1 MASTIEDNSEYG
13 NMKVRDIYSRQIN
26 QSVKGDGSSASAL
39 TQSFY
44 GIPSATDVEYQLAGV
59 SVSESGVDSE
69 IGTYAVQ
76 VHDGTTLNSVLE
88 LNNTASTL
96 TSTTINLTATDVVS
110 PGTLHTSVIQSDLLA
125 EDAILSLLT
134 DASTPTMNVTLGTT
148 VPVKVL
154 EATLLGVDI
163 VGALTVDG
171 VDILDTITGGNA
183 WNINGTTVETKITYP
198 LVEINALN
206 VYNPSVALDV
216 NGSIVN
222 RGNEFYMYDIAGT
235 ANMSTLSYDS
245 IGNALYLRT
254 SLADQSGTKDTLS
267 IQTTTGADNTYLSRL
282 TFDGGDLVQNATFS
296 NVNVGIGATPA
307 GTHKL
312 EVLGDTLLTG
322 AATVVGDVDIS
333 GNDLLNVSDIVSS
346 DALAEQATI
355 VLTSSATAPQMDF
368 ILGDLGVT
376 PAVAPVTAMTLTE
389 DAATINVETTVADN
403 LIVTGNFTVN
413 GTTTQVNTTEVEVSD
428 KAIDLA
434 YDAITHNAIDGGGI
448 ILGTGSGAPV
458 VPSIL
463 YNETGLR
470 WDSSI
475 DVNVP
480 IANKFTIGGTTTQL
494 LPTGLDLNSDTSVI
508 HIGSAKQWRIRMEDV
523 AGSDHLYFEH
533 DDLGTG
539 VTWEIKLDIMQ

>member
-134 DASTPTMNVTLGTT
+134 DAATPTMNVTLGTT

-222 RGNEFYMYDIAGT
+222 RGNELYMYDIAGT

-245 IGNALYLRT
+245 VGNALYLRT
-254 SLADQSGTKDTLS
+254 SLADQSGTSDTLS
-267 IQTTTGADNTYLSRL
+267 IQTTTGANNSYLSRL
-282 TFDGGDLVQNATFS
+282 TFDGGALDQNATFS

-322 AATVVGDVDIS
+322 TATVVGDLDMS
-333 GNDLLNVSDIVSS
+333 GNDLLNVSDITSS
-346 DALAEQATI
+346 DTLAEQATI
-355 VLTSSATAPQMDF
+355 VLTSSASVPQMDF
-368 ILGDLGVT
+368 ILGDLGVS
-376 PAVAPVTAMTLTE
+376 PAVAPITALTLTE
-389 DAATINVETTVADN
+389 AAATINVETTIADN
-403 LIVTGNFTVN
+403 LIVTGSFTVN
-413 GTTTQVNTTEVEVSD
+413 GTTTQVNTTEVQVSD

-434 YDAITHNAIDGGGI
+434 YDAGTHLLIDGGGV
-448 ILGTGSGAPV
+448 ILGAASGAPIIPSLLYSQGDEQWNSS
-458 VPSIL
+458 VPI
-463 YNETGLR
+463 
-470 WDSSI
+470 
-475 DVNVP
+475 NVP
-480 IANKFTIGGTTTQL
+480 ATGKFSVDGTTTEL
-494 LPTGLDLNSDTSVI
+494 TSSGLDLNSDTSMI
-508 HIGSAKQWRIRMEDV
+508 QIGSTQQWRIRMAND
-523 AGSDHLYFEH
+523 GTDDHLYFEH